1 MGSGCLPP
9 RRDFPRQLSAFV
21 RAVDLAARFV
31 SVSQMA
37 SKRFSR
43 LVTILAGAVAGA
55 DEIFQLDGRLERFVH
70 FWALVTRQFIR
81 HRCLVRAS
89 ALSYST
95 LLALIPLIAIALGV
109 TSSLLKDTDQAKLD
123 QFVEKM
129 VSSVAPPANIPT
141 NSVAAIFNSVPAA
154 ATNAVAENNLNA
166 SGTHAA
172 AAATTSNTPPV
183 VEPIVTINTQKE
195 VARWIHDLVQK
206 TSGGALGITG
216 IILLVFTAIS
226 LLRGIEETF
235 NDIWGVTRG
244 RNWLLQIML
253 YWTIIT
259 LGPLLLTT
267 ALGLTGSVH
276 FQNTRS
282 FFESTPL
289 LAPLVKHLLPVA
301 ILSLALGLFYKL
313 TPNTKVEFGAA
324 MIGGSCAG
332 AAWHVYNQLG
342 LLLAA
347 KAISASKFYGSLFLI
362 VLVMGGLYILWLIIL
377 FGAQI
382 AYAFQN
388 RAAYLQDRLA
398 ENVNQRGREFVALR
412 IMTCLGQRFQNG
424 QHPATVP
431 EISAE
436 LGVPSR
442 LTQSV
447 LRTLAAT
454 RLVTEVAGAEAA
466 FAPARP
472 LDAIN
477 AYDILLAL
485 RTGTGQELPMRE
497 EPALAEIYGEFA
509 RIEQAERS
517 AASTVSLLAL
527 ANRVPPRAALAE
539 LQTVV
544 PEKTVF
550 IAPVVEKISESEMIE
565 TPKPAPF
572 PEKVEIKTE
581 TPEPIAGKK
590 EPRREIVRPE
600 ENTDFP
606 L

>member
-1 MGSGCLPP
+1 M
-9 RRDFPRQLSAFV
+9 V
-21 RAVDLAARFV
+21 
-31 SVSQMA
+31 
-37 SKRFSR
+37 SKRFAR
-43 LVTILAGAVAGA
+43 LFKILAGAVADA
-55 DEIFQLDGRLERFVH
+55 DEIFQLDGRLERFAH

-129 VSSVAPPANIPT
+129 VSSVTPQANVPENSGNNSNSLASAT
-141 NSVAAIFNSVPAA
+141 NSA
-154 ATNAVAENNLNA
+154 AENNFNNA
-166 SGTHAA
+166 DTNAA
-172 AAATTSNTPPV
+172 AVTTSNAPSAAA
-183 VEPIVTINTQKE
+183 EPIVAINTQKE
-195 VARWIHDLVQK
+195 AARWIHDLVQK
-206 TSGGALGITG
+206 TSGGALGVTG
-216 IILLVFTAIS
+216 IIVLVFTAIS

-289 LAPLVKHLLPVA
+289 LAPLVKHLLPIA

-332 AAWHVYNQLG
+332 AAWHIYNQLG

-347 KAISASKFYGSLFLI
+347 KAISASKFYGSLFLV

-382 AYAFQN
+382 
-388 RAAYLQDRLA
+388 R
-398 ENVNQRGREFVALR
+398 
-412 IMTCLGQRFQNG
+412 
-424 QHPATVP
+424 
-431 EISAE
+431 S
-436 LGVPSR
+436 
-442 LTQSV
+442 
-447 LRTLAAT
+447 
-454 RLVTEVAGAEAA
+454 
-466 FAPARP
+466 
-472 LDAIN
+472 
-477 AYDILLAL
+477 
-485 RTGTGQELPMRE
+485 E
-497 EPALAEIYGEFA
+497 E
-509 RIEQAERS
+509 
-517 AASTVSLLAL
+517 
-527 ANRVPPRAALAE
+527 
-539 LQTVV
+539 
-544 PEKTVF
+544 
-550 IAPVVEKISESEMIE
+550 
-565 TPKPAPF
+565 
-572 PEKVEIKTE
+572 
-581 TPEPIAGKK
+581 
-590 EPRREIVRPE
+590 RR
-600 ENTDFP
+600 
-606 L
+606 